1 MNVFD
6 LVKKYPDK
14 TWDWSDLSEN
24 SNIKMKDVL
33 ENPDKPWVWYW
44 LSRNP
49 NITMNDVLENPDKP
63 WNLSGLSWN
72 PNITIRFIEK
82 NIDEIDFEYLSRN
95 KFRDTEPYLNV
106 LKHIMIKDI
115 NLIIVSY

>member
-1 MNVFD
+1 
-6 LVKKYPDK
+6 
-14 TWDWSDLSEN
+14 
-24 SNIKMKDVL
+24 MKDVL
-33 ENPDKPWVWYW
+33 ENPDKPWDWHG
-44 LSRNP
+44 LSWNS

-63 WNLSGLSWN
+63 WDWYGLSCNSNITMNDVLENPDKPWIWSCLSWN
-72 PNITIRFIEK
+72 PNITIRLIEK
-82 NIDEIDFEYLSRN
+82 NIDKIDFEHLSCN